1 MSLKFENKRLEI
13 LKAAQKRFIRHGLFK
28 TTIEEI
34 ARDMRVSKS
43 SLYHYFKS
51 KEEVYYR
58 CIEMEIADFFGE
70 IAGILNDEQ
79 LTTTEKFEN
88 FLRVKA
94 SLPKQYRLLYLLYL
108 IVLSEQSTQ
117 LEDDLLL
124 KFMHEELS
132 MFSSALHILLPAITE
147 IEIEALKK
155 SYPLV
160 SSSLPLV
167 TGLHE
172 ILNQKVDFF
181 TGERP
186 AAESLI
192 THWRHSLLK

>member
-1 MSLKFENKRLEI
+1 MSLKFENKRQEI

-70 IAGILNDEQ
+70 IAGILNDER
-79 LTTTEKFEN
+79 LSTEEKFEN
-88 FLRVKA
+88 FLRVKG

-132 MFSSALHILLPAITE
+132 MFSSALHILLPTTTE
-147 IEIEALKK
+147 KEIEALKK

-181 TGERP
+181 AGERP

-192 THWRHSLLK
+192 AHWKLFLLK